1 MPELLKLK
9 EQEKNGKIDLRYF
22 DESGF
27 SLFPSIPYAWQE
39 KGSTITLMSCQSKRL
54 NVLELMNLKN
64 DVYQEI
70 HPGTINSKV
79 VIEFFDKFSDK
90 LAKPTVV
97 VMDQA
102 SIHTSDSLIEKLE
115 KWEQKNLKIFWLP
128 PYSPQQ
134 NLIEILWKFMKYEW
148 IKVEAYES
156 WTSLLNYLKK
166 VLDNF
171 GTEYLINFVQA
182 LMTSRRHFET
192 YLKVR

>member
-1 MPELLKLK
+1 
-9 EQEKNGKIDLRYF
+9 
-22 DESGF
+22 
-27 SLFPSIPYAWQE
+27 
-39 KGSTITLMSCQSKRL
+39 
-54 NVLELMNLKN
+54 MNRKN
-64 DVYQEI
+64 DVYCEI
-70 HPGTINSKV
+70 YPGTINSQV

-102 SIHTSDSLIEKLE
+102 SIHTSESLIEKLE

-134 NLIEILWKFMKYEW
+134 NLIEILWKFMKYEG

-166 VLDNF
+166 VLDNL
-171 GTEYLINFVQA
+171 GTEYLINFV
-182 LMTSRRHFET
+182 
-192 YLKVR
+192 

>member
-1 MPELLKLK
+1 
-9 EQEKNGKIDLRYF
+9 
-22 DESGF
+22 
-27 SLFPSIPYAWQE
+27 
-39 KGSTITLMSCQSKRL
+39 
-54 NVLELMNLKN
+54 
-64 DVYQEI
+64 
-70 HPGTINSKV
+70 
-79 VIEFFDKFSDK
+79 
-90 LAKPTVV
+90 
-97 VMDQA
+97 MDQA

-171 GTEYLINFVQA
+171 GTEYLINFV
-182 LMTSRRHFET
+182 
-192 YLKVR
+192 